1 MFQFKK
7 LYLVAGVTS
16 VITLL
21 GACSSPPEYATKGTD
36 LDVIVDTAPGVHDG
50 DGYGSESGSGVEMLP
65 LNRAGQDFSDGALE
79 GEGGDPMADFQEIEG
94 VEPVIYFGLNQYE
107 LNDENTRLV
116 KHFAQEMLNNE
127 RLTVKIK
134 GHTDERGTP
143 EYNLALGERRAKAV
157 AEAMMLHGIGLSRIE
172 VISYGEEMPVEVE
185 SNEAAWQQNR
195 RVELEIR

>member
-7 LYLVAGVTS
+7 LYLVAGATS

-21 GACSSPPEYATKGTD
+21 GACSSPPEYATEGTAP
-36 LDVIVDTAPGVHDG
+36 DVIVDTAPGVHDG
-50 DGYGSESGSGVEMLP
+50 SESGSGIEVLP
-65 LNRAGQDFSDGALE
+65 LNRAGQDFSEGALE

-94 VEPVIYFGLNQYE
+94 FEPVIYFGLNQYE
-107 LNDENTRLV
+107 LNDENTRIV
-116 KHFAQEMLNNE
+116 KNFAQEMLNNE

-143 EYNLALGERRAKAV
+143 EYNLALGERRAKSV
-157 AEAMMLHGIGLSRIE
+157 AEAMMLHGIGQSRIE
-172 VISYGEEMPVEVE
+172 VISYGEEMPVEVG

-195 RVELEIR
+195 RVELGIR